1 MYEKLFTP
9 GKIGNVTV
17 KNRLVMSPMGIGL
30 AELDGS
36 PSEDMLA
43 FYEARAMG
51 GVGLI
56 IPEITRVNDV
66 HGAGLM
72 RQLSITLDRHI
83 PGLARLATVVH
94 KHGAK
99 IFIQLH
105 HPGRETV
112 TALTGGQPV
121 VSASAIPCKSSIP
134 ELIISRIWSTS
145 C

>member
-9 GKIGNVTV
+9 GKIGNITV

-51 GVGLI
+51 GAGLI

-66 HGAGLM
+66 HGAGLI
-72 RQLSITLDRHI
+72 RCVSKIVLLCLVQSLGPIQEQQLKEYMHI
-83 PGLARLATVVH
+83 G
-94 KHGAK
+94 
-99 IFIQLH
+99 
-105 HPGRETV
+105 
-112 TALTGGQPV
+112 
-121 VSASAIPCKSSIP
+121 
-134 ELIISRIWSTS
+134 
-145 C
+145 

>member
-9 GKIGNVTV
+9 GKIGNITV

-51 GVGLI
+51 GAGLI

-72 RQLSITLDRHI
+72 RQLSVTQDRHI
-83 PGLARLATVVH
+83 PGMARLATVVH

-99 IFIQLH
+99 IFIQAGKRSLRS
-105 HPGRETV
+105 PAG
-112 TALTGGQPV
+112 
-121 VSASAIPCKSSIP
+121 
-134 ELIISRIWSTS
+134 SRLSPPRPFPANTFNRTPAP
-145 C
+145 